1 MKKALITWLGMAD
14 LRAAESDGTEG
25 LGPIAQAVLWETF
38 DIVQLISD
46 WPEERTNAY
55 TAWLKPRTLKLGVV
69 HADLP
74 SPTAFGPIYEA
85 AVSAVAELIEEA
97 QGTDLT
103 FHLSPG
109 TPAMAA
115 VWVILGKTRFR
126 ARLIESS
133 RQHGT
138 AVASVPFDISARFL
152 PDLLAEPDSR
162 LRAGALGSPPVAAQF
177 GDIIYQC
184 EEMSRVVERARRAA
198 ARTVPVLIEGES
210 GTGKELLARA
220 IHQASPRRGKPFV
233 AVNCGAIPAELVESE
248 LFGYERG
255 AFTGA
260 SSARKGHFE
269 NASGGTLFLDELG
282 ELPLPAQVKLLRVL
296 QEDEVTRIGASKPVK
311 VEVRVIAATNCN
323 LLEEAAEGRFREDL
337 FYRLAVA
344 VLRLP
349 PLRDRKGDLPL
360 LIERLWDQVDAES
373 AEDPGYRHKILSDSA
388 RSLLMVHPWPGNVR
402 ELLNT
407 LRRVAIWSTADV
419 VDEADMVEA
428 LLPTQSTRPQ
438 AVLGR
443 PLGSDLDINELL
455 AYVARHYLVRAMDAS
470 GGNKTKAARLLG
482 LASYQTLTNWLQKYG
497 VEE

>member
-1 MKKALITWLGMAD
+1 MPKALFAWLGMAD
-14 LRAAESDGTEG
+14 LRAAESDGADG
-25 LGPIAQAVLWETF
+25 VGPIAQAVSWESF
-38 DIVQLISD
+38 DVVQLISD
-46 WPEERTNAY
+46 WPEERTDAY
-55 TAWLKPRTLKLGVV
+55 AAWLKPSPPELRVV
-69 HADLP
+69 RADLP

-85 AVSAVAELIEEA
+85 AVSALVEFLEEA
-97 QGTDLT
+97 PGTDLT

-133 RQHGT
+133 RQHGV
-138 AVASVPFDISARFL
+138 AVASVPFDISGRFL
-152 PDLLAEPDSR
+152 PDLLAEPDAR
-162 LRAGALGSPPVAAQF
+162 LRVGALGSPPEAAEF

-184 EEMSRVVERARRAA
+184 EAMSRVVERARRAA
-198 ARTVPVLIEGES
+198 ARSVPVLIEGES

-220 IHQASPRRGKPFV
+220 VHQASPRSGKPFV
-233 AVNCGAIPAELVESE
+233 AVNCGAIPEELVESE
-248 LFGYERG
+248 LFGHVRG

-296 QEDEVTRIGASKPVK
+296 QEGEVTRIGASQPVR
-311 VEVRVIAATNCN
+311 VDVRVIAATNRN
-323 LLEEAAEGRFREDL
+323 LLEEAAEGRFRDDL

-349 PLRDRKGDLPL
+349 PLRDRGADLPFL
-360 LIERLWDQVDAES
+360 VGRLWDQVDKES
-373 AEDPGYRHKILSDSA
+373 AEDPGYRHKSISASA
-388 RSLLMVHPWPGNVR
+388 RDLLVAHPWPGNVR

-407 LRRVAIWSTADV
+407 LRRVAIWSTASV
-419 VDEADMVEA
+419 VSEADMSEA
-428 LLPTQSTRPQ
+428 LLPTQGARAQ

-443 PLGSDLDINELL
+443 PLGADLDINELL
-455 AYVARHYLVRAMDAS
+455 ANVARQYLARAMKAA
-470 GGNKTKAARLLG
+470 GGNKTKAAGLLG
-482 LASYQTLTNWLQKYG
+482 LASYQTLTNWLEKYG
-497 VEE
+497 VED

>member
-1 MKKALITWLGMAD
+1 MSKALFAWLGMAD
-14 LRAAESDGTEG
+14 IRAAESHGADG
-25 LGPIAQAVLWETF
+25 LGPIAQAVSWETF
-38 DIVQLISD
+38 DLVQLISD
-46 WPEERTNAY
+46 WPEERTDAY
-55 TAWLKPRTLKLGVV
+55 AAWLEPSAPGFHVV
-69 HADLP
+69 RADLP

-85 AVSAVAELIEEA
+85 AVSAVADLLEEA
-97 QGTDLT
+97 PGTDLT

-133 RQHGT
+133 RQHGVS
-138 AVASVPFDISARFL
+138 VASVPFDISARFL
-152 PDLLAEPDSR
+152 PDLLAEPDAR
-162 LRAGALGSPPVAAQF
+162 LRAGALGTPPEAAQF

-184 EEMSRVVERARRAA
+184 EAMSRVVERARRAA
-198 ARTVPVLIEGES
+198 ARSVPVLIEGES

-220 IHQASPRRGKPFV
+220 IHQASPRRGKLFV

-248 LFGYERG
+248 LFGHERG

-260 SSARKGHFE
+260 SSTRKGHFE
-269 NASGGTLFLDELG
+269 SASGGTLFLDELG

-296 QEDEVTRIGASKPVK
+296 EEGEVMRIGASEPVR
-311 VEVRVIAATNCN
+311 VDVRVIAATNRN
-323 LLEEAAEGRFREDL
+323 LLEEAAENRFREDL

-349 PLRDRKGDLPL
+349 PLRDRGADLPL
-360 LIERLWDQVDAES
+360 LLERLWDQVDAES
-373 AEDPGYRHKILSDSA
+373 AEDPGYRHKMLSDSA
-388 RSLLMVHPWPGNVR
+388 RSLLVAHPWPGNVR

-419 VDEADMVEA
+419 VDEADMAEA
-428 LLPTQSTRPQ
+428 LLPTQSAQAQ

-443 PLGSDLDINELL
+443 PLGADLDINELL
-455 AYVARHYLVRAMDAS
+455 ADVARHYLARAMEAA
-470 GGNKTKAARLLG
+470 GGNKTKAAGLLG
-482 LASYQTLTNWLQKYG
+482 LASYQTLSNWLQKYG